1 VQLEIPEE
9 VQAALNEG
17 KAVVGLESTVISHGL
32 PFPDNLETAKKMEAA
47 VRKAGAVPATVGVL
61 NGKIVAGLS
70 GEEIERFAQEKGI
83 FKVSRRD
90 FGPVLAQKARG
101 ATTVAA
107 TAIVCAAAGI
117 RVFATGGIGGV
128 HRGAAHTFDISA
140 DLTELSQSPVAV
152 VCAGPKAVLDIG
164 LTLEVLETLGVPVVG
179 FKSAT
184 LPAFYSQDSGFT
196 LEYSYDTAQELA
208 LMLATHWRMGMKSGV
223 LITNPPP
230 AEVALERLAVEAII
244 ADALAA
250 AAREQIR
257 GKAVTPFLLSYLS
270 SATKGKTLAVN
281 KALLLNNAAA
291 AAEIAVALAGVTDH

>member
-1 VQLEIPEE
+1 MQLEIPEE

-61 NGKIVAGLS
+61 NGKIVVGLS

-90 FGPVLAQKARG
+90 FGPVLSRRARG

-140 DLTELSQSPVAV
+140 DLTELSQSPVGV

-184 LPAFYSQDSGFT
+184 LPAFYSQDSGFP
-196 LEYSYDTAQELA
+196 LEYSYETAQELA
-208 LMLATHWRMGMKSGV
+208 LMLATHWRIGMKSGV

-281 KALLLNNAAA
+281 RALLLNNAAA